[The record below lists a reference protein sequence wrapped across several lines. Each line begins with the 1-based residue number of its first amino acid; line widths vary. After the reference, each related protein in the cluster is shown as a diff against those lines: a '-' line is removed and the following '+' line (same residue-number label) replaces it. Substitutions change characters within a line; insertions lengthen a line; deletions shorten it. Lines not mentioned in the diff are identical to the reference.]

1 MVRAIARNCRILSQ
15 HAPRRKRWEQVPPSC
30 QILPRATIDKKVWKP
45 YQNTMKNDCHKK
57 TAVELRI
64 QKSMIKTLGH
74 APAHATRSAPVS
86 ISLLGIVTRF
96 YELERQCSK
105 FGTDVDIHLAEIHTI
120 MAIHNNEGIHVGG
133 LAELLGVTKGSV
145 SELLRRLERKGLAY
159 KAKDP
164 LKMTRLNVFL
174 TEKGKIASSHHLGFH
189 AQLDELVDKAMG
201 SRSTEE
207 VKSIVSFL
215 NEILTRLT
223 EADVKDDL
231 PQQQKSEA
239 EA

>member
-1 MVRAIARNCRILSQ
+1 
-15 HAPRRKRWEQVPPSC
+15 
-30 QILPRATIDKKVWKP
+30 
-45 YQNTMKNDCHKK
+45 MKNDCHKK
-57 TAVELRI
+57 TAVEVRI

-74 APAHATRSAPVS
+74 AAAHSSRSASVS

-120 MAIHNNEGIHVGG
+120 MAIYNNEGIHVGG
-133 LAELLGVTKGSV
+133 LAEQLGVTKGSV

-174 TEKGKIASSHHLGFH
+174 TEKGKAAHKQHMDFH
-189 AQLDELVDKAMG
+189 AQLDCMVDSAMG
-201 SRSTEE
+201 ARQQHE
-207 VKSIVSFL
+207 IAGIASFL
-215 NEILTRLT
+215 EELLARLNAT
-223 EADVKDDL
+223 EV
-231 PQQQKSEA
+231 E
-239 EA
+239 